1 MILSRLI
8 TPAPD
13 RSLGH
18 LVQQKWDS
26 GYRVDYSR
34 PAEGRPRPKVTI
46 MARASTLQSVCLH
59 FFTDLYAIY
68 TLHNRK
74 VILQSFWSHFF
85 YRFVCTLDFT

>member
-26 GYRVDYSR
+26 GYRVDYN
-34 PAEGRPRPKVTI
+34 VVDTI
-46 MARASTLQSVCLH
+46 VNT
-59 FFTDLYAIY
+59 
-68 TLHNRK
+68 
-74 VILQSFWSHFF
+74 
-85 YRFVCTLDFT
+85 